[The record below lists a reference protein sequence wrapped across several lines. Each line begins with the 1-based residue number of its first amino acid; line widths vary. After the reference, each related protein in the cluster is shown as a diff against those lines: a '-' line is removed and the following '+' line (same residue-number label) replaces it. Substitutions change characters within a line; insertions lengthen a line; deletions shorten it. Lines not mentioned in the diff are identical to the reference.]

1 VAEWLVEQGARYV
14 VLAGRSAPS
23 DVALEAVARM
33 ERTGARVLVSETD
46 VSRTDELAH
55 LLETAARELPP
66 FAGIVHSA
74 GVLDDGIVV
83 KQTWDRFAAVAAPK
97 VKGAWALHKLMAS
110 ELDFFVLFS
119 SAASIAGAAGQ
130 ASHASANAFLDA
142 LSSYR
147 AARGLPATSINWGQ
161 WAEIGTAADRGVDT
175 TPGVAALA
183 PADGLA
189 ALEHALRTRS
199 LRSQLVVLSIDWPA
213 FLAGHAPGTEPSL
226 YAELVEHEPS
236 SDPGIRPDPRGDVRP
251 LAERIAA
258 AAPARRLR
266 VVEDSVRQEAARVL
280 GLTPTQIDDLD
291 RPLNELGLDSLM
303 AVELR
308 NRLGSALGST
318 LPATLLFEYPS
329 VRGLAEYLASEWLGL
344 APASTE
350 LASDGGSYLDS
361 LSDEAVAEL
370 LERKL
375 DRIGER

>member
-1 VAEWLVEQGARYV
+1 
-14 VLAGRSAPS
+14 
-23 DVALEAVARM
+23 
-33 ERTGARVLVSETD
+33 
-46 VSRTDELAH
+46 
-55 LLETAARELPP
+55 
-66 FAGIVHSA
+66 
-74 GVLDDGIVV
+74 
-83 KQTWDRFAAVAAPK
+83 
-97 VKGAWALHKLMAS
+97 
-110 ELDFFVLFS
+110 
-119 SAASIAGAAGQ
+119 
-130 ASHASANAFLDA
+130 
-142 LSSYR
+142 
-147 AARGLPATSINWGQ
+147 
-161 WAEIGTAADRGVDT
+161 
-175 TPGVAALA
+175 
-183 PADGLA
+183 
-189 ALEHALRTRS
+189 
-199 LRSQLVVLSIDWPA
+199 
-213 FLAGHAPGTEPSL
+213 
-226 YAELVEHEPS
+226 
-236 SDPGIRPDPRGDVRP
+236 
-251 LAERIAA
+251 
-258 AAPARRLR
+258 